1 MALTFKPPK
10 VPNPVDFFLEGFRD
24 WFHRL
29 REKGM
34 KVPNEIAAEMSGF
47 GPGPTL
53 TTYAFVIRQTTMCYL
68 KANIVSETYRYAD
81 RSKGIPPELRDE
93 MYDAFVLNTKKA
105 PLKLMLE
112 FQRRLYPEEAAAGV
126 WPPPDKDRYFANPEF
141 EAARLELPDAVD
153 EEEDGAAMGD
163 DQDDRTDDEEGPG
176 PSVEAV
182 HGHDPGDDD
191 HSGGDP
197 GGDLAGQAHDGDAMD
212 GDAMDGEA

>member
-1 MALTFKPPK
+1 MALTFKPLK
-10 VPNPVDFFLEGFRD
+10 VPNPADFFFEGFRD

-29 REKGM
+29 RDKGM
-34 KVPNEIAAEMSGF
+34 KVPDMIALEMSGF

-53 TTYAFVIRQTTMCYL
+53 TTYAFVIRQTMMCYL

-81 RSKGIPPELRDE
+81 RSKGIPSELRDE
-93 MYDAFVLNTKKA
+93 MYDAFVLNTKGA

-112 FQRRLYPEEAAAGV
+112 FQRRLNPEEAAAGV
-126 WPPPDKDRYFANPEF
+126 WPPPDKESYFDNPEF
-141 EAARLELPDAVD
+141 EAARLELLDAVD

-182 HGHDPGDDD
+182 NGHGHGPGDDEAM
-191 HSGGDP
+191 GGEA
-197 GGDLAGQAHDGDAMD
+197 GASGQAHDGEAV
-212 GDAMDGEA
+212 GGEEGA